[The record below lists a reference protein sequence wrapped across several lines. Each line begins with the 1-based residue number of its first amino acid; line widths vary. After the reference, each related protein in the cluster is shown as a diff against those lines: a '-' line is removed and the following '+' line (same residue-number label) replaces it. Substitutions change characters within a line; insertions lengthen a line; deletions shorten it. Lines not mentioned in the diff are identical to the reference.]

1 MSYILYMSTFP
12 PKKCGI
18 ATFTQDLTMAMD
30 KKFNPKIKSKILA
43 MNRNSA
49 SIPNYPDDV
58 IFQINRDN
66 IQEYSNIA
74 KKINEDG
81 GIKLVNIQHEFGIF
95 GGGHG
100 KNIIH
105 FVENLNKPL
114 GITFHSVSP
123 NPDDERKEI
132 VRSISKKASF
142 LIVMNKFATE
152 ILRNDYDVDKD
163 IAIIPHGVHPVEF
176 DTRKKEII
184 DSDYNDKITLLS
196 FGFIKS
202 IKGYEYVIEAMP
214 EVVKKFPNVRYLIVG
229 GTHPHDDRKVV
240 RNYINLLEKKID
252 ELQLRKHVK
261 LYDRYLTLSEIIN
274 YIKAADIYI
283 APQLNPNQI
292 TSGTISYAMGC
303 GKAVISTPTLHA
315 KEMITPERGLLTK
328 FRDSKSFSDAI
339 IKVLSNPSLKAS
351 MEKNSYAF
359 TRNMTWPSVAESHMD
374 LFNKYVGFS

>member
-1 MSYILYMSTFP
+1 MSTFP

-43 MNRNSA
+43 MDRNST
-49 SIPNYPDDV
+49 SFPNYPDNV

-74 KKINEDG
+74 KKINEDD

-95 GGGHG
+95 GGEQG
-100 KNIIH
+100 KNITH

-152 ILRNDYDVDKD
+152 ILRKDYGVDTD
-163 IAIIPHGVHPVEF
+163 IAVIPHGVHPVEF
-176 DTRKKEII
+176 DTRKKENI

-196 FGFIKS
+196 FGFIRKG
-202 IKGYEYVIEAMP
+202 KGYEYIIEALP
-214 EVVKKFPNVRYLIVG
+214 EVIKRFPKLSYLIIG
-229 GTHPHDDRKVV
+229 GIHPNDKNGKGE
-240 RNYINLLEKKID
+240 NYKNFLEQKAKD
-252 ELQLRKHVK
+252 LHLQNHVK
-261 LYDRYLTLSEIIN
+261 IRDKYLNLSEVIN

-303 GKAVISTPTLHA
+303 GKVVISTPTLHA

-328 FRDSKSFSDAI
+328 FRNSKSFSDAI
-339 IKVLSNPSLKAS
+339 IKILSNPSLKAA

-359 TRNMTWPSVAESHMD
+359 TRNMTWPSVAKSHMD
-374 LFNKYVGFS
+374 LFNKYVEFS